1 MPLFRWYLFLF
12 FTSIENVKSVNG
24 EEETESGFKQ
34 NLALDSILWINF
46 FEKLLNEGLLTTKHT
61 FIFALKCL

>member
-1 MPLFRWYLFLF
+1 MPILRLYLFLF

-34 NLALDSILWINF
+34 NLDLM
-46 FEKLLNEGLLTTKHT
+46 
-61 FIFALKCL
+61 